1 MERWPLLEVRLYNLL
16 TKKVYLISLTE
27 GKRSAS
33 HVVCHVGKAKKRNKL
48 GAYVIYL
55 SSTIRLGRNVYHQ
68 GLF

>member
-55 SSTIRLGRNVYHQ
+55 SSTIRLGRNVYDQ

>member
-1 MERWPLLEVRLYNLL
+1 MERWSLLEVRLYNLL

-55 SSTIRLGRNVYHQ
+55 SSTIRLGRNVYDQ